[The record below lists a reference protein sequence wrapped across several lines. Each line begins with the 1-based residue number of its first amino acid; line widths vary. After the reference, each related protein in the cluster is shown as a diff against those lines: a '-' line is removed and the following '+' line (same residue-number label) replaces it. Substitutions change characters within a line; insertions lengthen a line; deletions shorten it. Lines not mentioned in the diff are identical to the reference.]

1 MKYVEK
7 LIEYSDELGY
17 LVSSSISRRILF
29 LLEIYPETPTRI
41 SRILKMSLS
50 NVSTKLKELKIRGL
64 VECINP
70 GRRKGRIYI
79 ITTKGK
85 SLLDIIKNSYN
96 TNLNLTYEDKI

>member
-7 LIEYSDELGY
+7 LIEYSDDLGY
-17 LVSSSISRRILF
+17 LISSNISRRILF
-29 LLEIYPETPTRI
+29 LLEIGPETPTRI
-41 SRILKMSLS
+41 SRVLKMSLS

-85 SLLDIIKNSYN
+85 SLLYIMQSSYN
-96 TNLNLTYEDKI
+96 TTLNLKYEDKI

>member
-7 LIEYSDELGY
+7 LIEYSDDLGY
-17 LVSSSISRRILF
+17 LISSNISRRILF
-29 LLEIYPETPTRI
+29 LLEISPETPTRI
-41 SRILKMSLS
+41 SRVLKMSLS

-79 ITTKGK
+79 ITTKGR
-85 SLLDIIKNSYN
+85 SLLDIMQSSYN
-96 TNLNLTYEDKI
+96 TTLNLTYEDKI

>member
-17 LVSSSISRRILF
+17 LVSSSISRKILF

-70 GRRKGRIYI
+70 GRRKGQNIY
-79 ITTKGK
+79 
-85 SLLDIIKNSYN
+85 YN
-96 TNLNLTYEDKI
+96 Y